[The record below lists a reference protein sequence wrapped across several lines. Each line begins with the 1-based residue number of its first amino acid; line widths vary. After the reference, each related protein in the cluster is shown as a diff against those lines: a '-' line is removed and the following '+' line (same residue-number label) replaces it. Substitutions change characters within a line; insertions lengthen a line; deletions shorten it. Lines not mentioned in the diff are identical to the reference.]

1 VLVHGASGAV
11 GVAAVQLARTHGH
24 RVIGTAGTERGRKL
38 VLEQSVHAVLDHRSS
53 TYLDEVMRLTDGRG
67 VDVILEM
74 LANVNLG
81 KDLTILAPKGR
92 VVVIGSRGPVE
103 INPRD
108 AMMRDAAIL
117 GMSLWNVSDGEL
129 ASIHAALVAGL
140 TNHTLR
146 PVIGQELPLREA
158 PHAHAAVM
166 EPGAYGKIVL
176 VV

>member
-1 VLVHGASGAV
+1 MWHFAP
-11 GVAAVQLARTHGH
+11 
-24 RVIGTAGTERGRKL
+24 KL
-38 VLEQSVHAVLDHRSS
+38 MQ
-53 TYLDEVMRLTDGRG
+53 LTDGRG

-81 KDLTILAPKGR
+81 KDLTVLAPKGR

-140 TNHTLR
+140 ANRTLR
-146 PVIGQELPLREA
+146 PVIGQEMPLREA
-158 PHAHAAVM
+158 PRAHKAVM

-176 VV
+176 IP